1 MQPVLVRHLPSTT
14 LVWLASDTPALPST
28 PEEPTDDPYRR
39 DVPVPDLMLEVQL
52 VGKRDGTANSVRAPG
67 LALSEIK
74 NPGAE

>member
-39 DVPVPDLMLEVQL
+39 DGQF
-52 VGKRDGTANSVRAPG
+52 RTSCSRFSSSARGTANSVRAPG